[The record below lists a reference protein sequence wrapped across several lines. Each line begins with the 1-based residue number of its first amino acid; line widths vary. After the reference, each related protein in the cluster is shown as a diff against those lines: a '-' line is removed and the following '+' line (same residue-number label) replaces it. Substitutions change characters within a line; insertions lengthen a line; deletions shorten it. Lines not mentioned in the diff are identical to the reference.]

1 MGYHMPEVWLQWVDQ
16 LSEKGYVI
24 IDNFVT
30 HEDYL
35 LIRNFFLAKLE
46 AEAFKKAGI
55 GTSGDFTVIN
65 DLRGDFI
72 YWLEK
77 NRDKE
82 LNVAFDVVEELV
94 FVLNRYCY
102 LSLSGYEF
110 HLAHYPA
117 GAGYQRHLDQFKGR
131 NNRMISCVLYLNKDW
146 VPEQGGELKIYLP
159 EGELLVEPLAGR
171 MVLFKSAEIEHE
183 VMATTA
189 NRYSLTGW
197 LLYKQPGLGLLT

>member
-1 MGYHMPEVWLQWVDQ
+1 MGYHMPKVWLQWVDQ

-30 HEDYL
+30 YEDYL

-46 AEAFKKAGI
+46 SEAFKKAGI

-72 YWLEK
+72 YWLERS
-77 NRDKE
+77 RDKE